1 MREIWRKLQAFL
13 GIYDPGQELGLTVLA
28 KTDKLTIVYQHWRV
42 AKQTASELVLRGGGW
57 WSGLSE
63 VGLTIL
69 ILGLSWCMG
78 RTDITCMRI
87 DLNSMY
93 CTTEK
98 RPLLGIYY
106 GENDTAWQVQKAEI
120 KSQVHAKGSYEVYR
134 IVLLAQ
140 KRDVPVTNNFL
151 RDRVMLEE
159 VAEKIN
165 NFINNP
171 EENILEIE
179 MQDWGWKLHNLE
191 PDFIIFAFL
200 ACLSVYSKTIG
211 SGVTCSFNK
220 NTGTVKI
227 MQARKGHFQVS
238 HPLERIRGLGVEE
251 YPHSQGSGYRIS
263 LILSPSLPRR
273 QPLIRNYS
281 PDRHNQYKTAE
292 NIRQFLGLN
301 EVKDLVYRE
310 ENEWLEVPTAISEPE
325 LPEGEIV
332 FQGKTRI
339 YRTASMI
346 GSPAIAACDRELAHL
361 GFQLLG
367 NLQITPSGA
376 IGRCYGQQNG
386 YSYAY
391 VKEGTSW
398 EFRTTFAQDASLI
411 TSTRYF
417 LTDIKSRRIFR
428 NSYPGM
434 GIAQLY
440 RCHQERVLPL
450 AIAYGEPNPVECDLR
465 AFAATCDLVLERM
478 PSNLFEKFL
487 AHVFSA
493 IFHP

>member
-1 MREIWRKLQAFL
+1 MGEIWRKLRSFL
-13 GIYDPGQELGLTVLA
+13 GLYDPGQELGLTVLA
-28 KTDKLTIVYQHWRV
+28 KTDKLTIVYQHWQV

-78 RTDITCMRI
+78 RTDITCMRL

-93 CTTEK
+93 CTTK
-98 RPLLGIYY
+98 NRPLLGIYY
-106 GENDTAWQVQKAEI
+106 GENDTAWQVQKAEV
-120 KSQVHAKGSYEVYR
+120 KSQLHESGSYDVYR
-134 IVLLAQ
+134 IVLLAE
-140 KRDVPVTNNFL
+140 KRNFPVTNEFL
-151 RDRVMLEE
+151 RDRAMLED

-165 NFINNP
+165 NFIDNP
-171 EENILEIE
+171 GENILEIE
-179 MQDWGWKLHNLE
+179 MEDWGWKLQKPE

-200 ACLSVYSKTIG
+200 ACLSIYSKTLG
-211 SGVTCSFNK
+211 SGVTFSLHK
-220 NTGTVKI
+220 TKGTVNI

-238 HPLERIRGLGVEE
+238 YPLDSVRAVGVEE

-263 LILSPSLPRR
+263 LILYDGRR

-281 PDRHNQYKTAE
+281 PDRHNQYNAAE
-292 NIRQFLGLN
+292 KIRQFLGLD
-301 EVKDLVYRE
+301 EVKDLVFRE
-310 ENEWLEVPTAISEPE
+310 ENEWLDVPTAISEPE

-332 FQGKTRI
+332 FQGEKRI
-339 YRTASMI
+339 YKTAAVI
-346 GSPAIAACDRELAHL
+346 NSPAIAACDRELAYL

-367 NLQITPSGA
+367 NLQITPYGA
-376 IGRCYGQQNG
+376 IGRCYARQNG
-386 YSYAY
+386 YSYGY

-398 EFRTTFAQDASLI
+398 EFRTTFAGDASLT
-411 TSTRYF
+411 TSTMYF

-440 RCHQERVLPL
+440 RCHQERVQEL
-450 AIAYGEPNPVECDLR
+450 AIAYGEPHPVECDLR
-465 AFAATCDLVLERM
+465 AFAATGDRVLGRM

-487 AHVFSA
+487 AHVFPLLLS
-493 IFHP
+493 